1 MFGFVVESSV
11 WGSWRQQWRRGRRE
25 GSVDDTHLEG
35 EDVLR
40 LGEDREEDLPLL
52 LEAHAPLLAL
62 PWSEEGKKRRED
74 VTQHASSRPSGAD
87 ATSTGP
93 SQETYHDG
101 RFPARLKN
109 RPPLPSPPAAS
120 SQVKSLST
128 PSPRGDRSTL
138 FVLLVSRPPTAE
150 DPNFGRGGVG
160 SSRRA
165 VGVYETRQQLRGPRR
180 SDQTS
185 GRFQAQGGEER
196 LS

>member
-101 RFPARLKN
+101 RFPARLKYLPS
-109 RPPLPSPPAAS
+109 PPLPSRRVKS
-120 SQVKSLST
+120 SQVSLHPLPAGRQIDSFCPPRFP
-128 PSPRGDRSTL
+128 PSPAL
-138 FVLLVSRPPTAE
+138 
-150 DPNFGRGGVG
+150 
-160 SSRRA
+160 
-165 VGVYETRQQLRGPRR
+165 QQQRIRI
-180 SDQTS
+180 SDLPVEPLACTI
-185 GRFQAQGGEER
+185 QGN
-196 LS
+196 S